1 MGIAEIKAMRETLQ
15 KMETMKEEVTKDINR
30 DINQKRK
37 AALAKIR
44 EYLSD
49 MAIALDGIAV
59 SVDLENGALFSSY
72 YHGQRICFWQKYP
85 MSRSHTNS
93 KWSEDNKNWFI
104 TCYDG
109 CKQDD
114 SNYWCYIDETNSI
127 ERSGNPGKWSE
138 GFIDLIENWEKI
150 KPIIEESVQKALSKR
165 MEIVRDETQAKLTS
179 YEKVTD
185 FEA

>member
-15 KMETMKEEVTKDINR
+15 KMETMKEEVTKDVNR
-30 DINQKRK
+30 DINEKRK
-37 AALAKIR
+37 AALTKIR

-49 MAIALDGIAV
+49 MATALDGFEV
-59 SVDLENGALFSSY
+59 SVDLKDGTLFPSC

-85 MSRSHTNS
+85 TYRSGINY
-93 KWSEDNKNWFI
+93 KWSEDDKNWFI

-109 CKQDD
+109 YKRDD
-114 SNYWCYIDETNSI
+114 SNYWYFIDETNSI
-127 ERSGNPGKWSE
+127 ERSGNLGKWSE
-138 GFIDLIENWEKI
+138 GFIDLIEDWGKI
-150 KPIIEESVQKALSKR
+150 KFLIEESVQKALSKK
-165 MEIVRDETQAKLTS
+165 MEKVRDETQAKLTS